1 MVFTGAGIG
10 MTTPALMLS
19 VQNAVDTDDVGA
31 ATSAMTTVR
40 SMGSALGAAVF
51 GAVLTGRLNSEL
63 AQNLGPTGRRIDPAL
78 LRGSPDQIAQLPAR
92 VQHGVIESFADALST
107 VFLAAVPIAILA
119 FVIVVFL
126 PELPLRTREEMLE
139 PTSPLA

>member
-1 MVFTGAGIG
+1 

-19 VQNAVDTDDVGA
+19 VQNAVDTDDTGA

-40 SMGSALGAAVF
+40 SMGAALGAAVF
-51 GAVLTGRLNSEL
+51 GAVLSGRLNAEL
-63 AQNLGPTGRRIDPAL
+63 SANLGRAARRIDPAL
-78 LRGSPDQIAQLPAR
+78 LRGSPDQIAGLPEK

-119 FVIVVFL
+119 FVIVLFL

-139 PTSPLA
+139 PSTPLA